1 MMLGDDKVFIIAE
14 AGVNHNG
21 DKNIAYKLIDAA
33 KDAGADAIKFQTF
46 KAEKLVSGNTEMA
59 KYQKENT
66 KGDKTQF
73 DMLKD
78 LELDYNDFLELKE
91 YCDRIGI
98 LFLSSPF
105 DEESVNFLENLV
117 AYYKVPSGEIVNY
130 PYLRL
135 IASKSKPIILS
146 TGMAKLSEVEKALE
160 VIYEVNRKAEIYLLH
175 CTTNYPTPYEE
186 VNLKAMI
193 TLKEAFKLPV
203 GYSDHT
209 DGIEIPVAAVSLGAC
224 IIEKHFTLDRNMIG
238 PDHKASLEPEKF
250 KTMVKAIRNVEK
262 SLGDGI
268 KRPTNSELQIKE
280 VVRKKLVAAHDM
292 EENDVVREGDIT
304 FKRAKDGLSP
314 ELFEIII
321 GKKLLKP
328 IKKDEGFTL
337 GHFMIEKSI

>member
-1 MMLGDDKVFIIAE
+1 
-14 AGVNHNG
+14 
-21 DKNIAYKLIDAA
+21 
-33 KDAGADAIKFQTF
+33 
-46 KAEKLVSGNTEMA
+46 
-59 KYQKENT
+59 
-66 KGDKTQF
+66 
-73 DMLKD
+73 
-78 LELDYNDFLELKE
+78 
-91 YCDRIGI
+91 
-98 LFLSSPF
+98 
-105 DEESVNFLENLV
+105 
-117 AYYKVPSGEIVNY
+117 
-130 PYLRL
+130 LR
-135 IASKSKPIILS
+135 
-146 TGMAKLSEVEKALE
+146 
-160 VIYEVNRKAEIYLLH
+160 
-175 CTTNYPTPYEE
+175 
-186 VNLKAMI
+186 AMI

-268 KRPTNSELQIKE
+268 KKPTNSELQIKE

-292 EENDVVREGDIT
+292 EENDVVMEGDIT